1 MLAVLARLRRK
12 VRDGFGRVPGVET
25 PGYCRS
31 SLWDFGIQK
40 VDPPSSDS
48 DATR

>member
-25 PGYCRS
+25 PGYYQS
-31 SLWDFGIQK
+31 SLRDFGIRK
-40 VDPPSSDS
+40 VE
-48 DATR
+48 